1 MKLTEDKRGQKNSND
16 LTVNVV
22 GEIKLQK
29 KKATKEMRTRNFTKI
44 TKRH

>member
-29 KKATKEMRTRNFTKI
+29 KKGN
-44 TKRH
+44 